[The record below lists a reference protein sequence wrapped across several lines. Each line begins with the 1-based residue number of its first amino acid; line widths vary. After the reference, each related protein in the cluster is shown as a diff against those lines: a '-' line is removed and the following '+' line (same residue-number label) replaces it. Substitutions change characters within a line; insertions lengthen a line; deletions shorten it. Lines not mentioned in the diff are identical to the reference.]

1 MLTAHKATQSCNVRA
16 TRTWPTSM
24 LTCLRT
30 DAGLGPGILCRVPS
44 TAEYS
49 MKRCRLAHFRGQ
61 PHSSVMHRRDCCTMA
76 VCSQSDFVGLASS
89 C

>member
-30 DAGLGPGILCRVPS
+30 VQRLPDSVLGFFAAFPLQLS
-44 TAEYS
+44 T
-49 MKRCRLAHFRGQ
+49 Q
-61 PHSSVMHRRDCCTMA
+61 
-76 VCSQSDFVGLASS
+76 
-89 C
+89 